1 MTSVNEVFERG
12 TFVGRV
18 WRPEVAGPA
27 LVVLR
32 GGDLFDITSK
42 EVPAMRDLLELDD
55 PVGFLSGRQGERL
68 FTLEAVMAA
77 SVEATGDLSG
87 VGRQR
92 LWMISGGS
100 RRERRTADRT
110 PLM

>member
-1 MTSVNEVFERG
+1 M
-12 TFVGRV
+12 
-18 WRPEVAGPA
+18 
-27 LVVLR
+27 VLR

-77 SVEATGDLSG
+77 SVEATGDLG